1 MIMML
6 TSIWVIAFSSN
17 SYHVTPDKTWVVHG
31 SVYNDFDYFSVL
43 SIHSPSLN
51 NVRKFD
57 DILYSECSAA
67 KPRVGT
73 VHLATSDIDK
83 L

>member
-1 MIMML
+1 MSQQIKHGLCMG
-6 TSIWVIAFSSN
+6 
-17 SYHVTPDKTWVVHG
+17 HGHG
-31 SVYNDFDYFSVL
+31 SVYPDFDYFSVL

-57 DILYSECSAA
+57 DILYSECTAA